1 MNDVTSQVISE
12 RDKWNENYLAA
23 TFLENRDFFA
33 KNGTRKPLTT
43 ILSSIYPQY
52 RSRTAYLKS
61 MIITPKLDVSKLKLS
76 LEEISFVIDNL
87 DLVSDDEEVFY
98 YDKSEFFTKNFGSLY
113 DLPKEVEKE
122 HGDELYSLR
131 LYGFLKGDTITSDL
145 DIDFNKTQKQLYEDH
160 ILHGSTNV
168 VGIGSTLCLIS
179 SLNLNQFSGNEFG
192 FLTGSFFVGMGT
204 LHDALKVYTFPTEI
218 AYLYLQEKCQRADI
232 LIENLCKED

>member
-23 TFLENRDFFA
+23 TFMENQDFFA
-33 KNGTRKPLTT
+33 KNGTRRPLTN
-43 ILSSIYPQY
+43 ILSSIYPHY
-52 RSRTAYLKS
+52 RSRAAYLKS
-61 MIITPKLDVSKLKLS
+61 MIKTPKLDISKIKSS

-87 DLVSDDEEVFY
+87 DLINDDEEAYY
-98 YDKSEFFTKNFGSLY
+98 YDKSKFFAKNFGSLY

-131 LYGFLKGDTITSDL
+131 LYGFLKGDTRTSDL

-168 VGIGSTLCLIS
+168 VGIGSTLCLMSSIS
-179 SLNLNQFSGNEFG
+179 LSPFYGNEFG
-192 FLTGSFFVGMGT
+192 FLTGGFFMGMGT
-204 LHDALKVYTFPTEI
+204 LHDALKIYTFPTEI
-218 AYLYLQEKCQRADI
+218 AYLYLNEKCSRADR
-232 LIENLCKED
+232 LIEDLIKE